1 MHVVVFFSGEMY
13 GLFVL
18 PLKCDICLLKSEV
31 TPPHLHY
38 SSELG
43 RGNSIAYAKGN
54 IYNLC
59 KYVTEG
65 LERFGN

>member
-1 MHVVVFFSGEMY
+1 MHVVFFSGEMY

-18 PLKCDICLLKSEV
+18 PLNCYICLLKTGV

-43 RGNSIAYAKGN
+43 RGSSIAYAKGN

-65 LERFGN
+65 LDRFGN